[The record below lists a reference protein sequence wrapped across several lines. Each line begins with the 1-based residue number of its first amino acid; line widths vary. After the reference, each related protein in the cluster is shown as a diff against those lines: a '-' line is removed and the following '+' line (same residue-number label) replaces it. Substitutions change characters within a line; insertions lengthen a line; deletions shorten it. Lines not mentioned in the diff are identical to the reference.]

1 MNRYSNEIKVG
12 ITIIAAILVAFV
24 GFRILQDIPFFGRT
38 FSLHTYYERVDGI
51 SPGATVYM
59 SGVKVGSVR
68 QVQLVGDSVR
78 VDMGFSDLEGIPK
91 GSLAVI
97 EATDL
102 LGTRAI
108 VIRKSTQPEFIE
120 DGGYIKGEFD
130 EGIAGQ
136 FRQYGDEIV
145 PKISESTE
153 HIGSFMAELDMLLKD
168 GGRQNLDGIF
178 ANLNRTTTNID
189 RLVEE
194 KHSEL
199 AESVDRFNSILAN
212 VDTLS
217 ADRKEQVDTVLVNLE
232 ETTEEMKQLTREL
245 NQLSAGLNETVYK
258 LNHGEG
264 SLGRMLND
272 PSLYNNLDSLAYG
285 LNNAVKKL
293 NEDPRHFL
301 KHMRLVDIF

>member
-1 MNRYSNEIKVG
+1 MNRFSNEIKVG
-12 ITIIAAILVAFV
+12 LTIIVAILVAFV
-24 GFRILQDIPFFGRT
+24 GFRILQDVPFFGKSFT
-38 FSLHTYYERVDGI
+38 LHTYYERVDGI
-51 SPGATVYM
+51 SAGATIYM

-68 QVQLVGDSVR
+68 QVNLDGDSVR
-78 VDMGFSDLEGIPK
+78 VDMSFSDIEGIPK
-91 GSLAVI
+91 NSRAVI

-108 VIRKSTQPEFIE
+108 IIRKSREQEFIE
-120 DGGYIKGEFD
+120 DGGYIRGEFD
-130 EGIAGQ
+130 EGLAGQ
-136 FRQYGDEIV
+136 FRQYGDDIM
-145 PKISESTE
+145 PKVSESTE
-153 HIGSFMAELDMLLKD
+153 SLGSVLREIDMLLKD

-178 ANLNRTTTNID
+178 SNLNRTTTSVD
-189 RLVEE
+189 RLVQD
-194 KHSEL
+194 KNQDL
-199 AESVDRFNSILAN
+199 ADAVDRFNRILAN

-217 ADRKEQVDTVLVNLE
+217 SDRQEQVDTVLVNLE
-232 ETTEEMKQLTREL
+232 ETTKEMKQLSSEL

-264 SLGRMLND
+264 SLGMLLND

-293 NEDPRHFL
+293 NDDPRHFI